1 MALVV
6 EMEKQA
12 RLFKKRQQRH
22 NRETN
27 ARKDQFISDYVRHKH
42 YNIYSQAEEFYHT
55 LKAIYTN
62 KHDLKKTVEYIT
74 WKRQTSID
82 IKYKDNMVLKI
93 PLFDQASKT
102 TINSETVETGSS
114 EDDHHLQEFVEQTAN
129 MIDSEV
135 REINTDEDDHHLQE
149 FVEQTANIIDSEVR
163 EIIDEINTGETLLET
178 LDEGYVAAVEITT
191 SEEDIVPTIHEEI
204 PTELLQEIIN
214 DLKTDPYLK
223 DMLTDFETL
232 GMDIDI
238 DHRHTL
244 EDELRDYEG
253 M

>member
-1 MALVV
+1 MVKHVYYKKASDRQYLALVV

-22 NRETN
+22 SRETN

-102 TINSETVETGSS
+102 TTNSETVETGSS
-114 EDDHHLQEFVEQTAN
+114 
-129 MIDSEV
+129 
-135 REINTDEDDHHLQE
+135 EDDHHLQE

-178 LDEGYVAAVEITT
+178 LDEGYAAAVEITT